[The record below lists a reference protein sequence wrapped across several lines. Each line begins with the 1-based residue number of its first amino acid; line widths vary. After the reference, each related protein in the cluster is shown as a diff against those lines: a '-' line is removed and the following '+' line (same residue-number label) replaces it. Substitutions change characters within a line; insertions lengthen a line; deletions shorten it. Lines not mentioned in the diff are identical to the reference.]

1 MSSSTD
7 RFSESSQSD
16 PKALDLDINA
26 NSDSSQSP
34 HPPEAQK
41 PSGRIMQPSSDDM
54 MPPTTSQSASKQSTH
69 AAQNE
74 KGVKDANSSTPAEST
89 DSTASEVEKKPRQ
102 QPIPPPSEPMQYRA
116 IGLIRGRYAPS
127 EEQFNRGN
135 IIAEGDVKVDAV
147 LLGRVTSLV
156 KKHLDPEQEHLWVVY
171 PRTREKQNDLHVQ
184 IVGVWEPEKLQAKEE
199 EPEISSSGL
208 ALRPPQPPQ
217 PRNNYFSIRGE
228 VIYYDEDEEAV
239 TVKIL
244 QSPKRPTDSTK
255 VFKLNLRGKLPGART
270 VGHFWDIN
278 ARREAD
284 YLEVYLA
291 ERVAMMKPRKPRRR
305 DPRSD
310 RTSRSGPPKRPFR
323 KPSHDAAGSTG
334 SSGASKPVPKP
345 AKRTSSDSSGASS

>member
-7 RFSESSQSD
+7 RFSESPQSD
-16 PKALDLDINA
+16 PTATDPKVNA
-26 NSDSSQSP
+26 TSDASQAS
-34 HPPEAQK
+34 K
-41 PSGRIMQPSSDDM
+41 PSEAKKPSARVTQPPVED
-54 MPPTTSQSASKQSTH
+54 SADESAPQPASAPSAK
-69 AAQNE
+69 AA
-74 KGVKDANSSTPAEST
+74 KDAQDGGAAAHAPVESTAEST
-89 DSTASEVEKKPRQ
+89 EAEKKPRQ

-116 IGLIRGRYAPS
+116 IGLVRGRYVPS
-127 EEQFNRGN
+127 DEQFNRGN
-135 IIAEGDVKVDAV
+135 IVTDTDVQIDAV

-199 EPEISSSGL
+199 EPEPSSTGL

-228 VIYYDEDEEAV
+228 VISYEEDEETL

-244 QSPKRPTDSTK
+244 QSPKRPTDSIK
-255 VFKLNLRGKLPGART
+255 VFKLNLRGKLPGSRT

-278 ARREAD
+278 ARREGD
-284 YLEVYLA
+284 HLEVHLA
-291 ERVAMMKPRKPRRR
+291 ERVAMIKPRKPRRR
-305 DPRSD
+305 DPRD
-310 RTSRSGPPKRPFR
+310 RNSRSGPPSKRPFR

-334 SSGASKPVPKP
+334 TGSTGSSKPVPKP
-345 AKRTSSDSSGASS
+345 AKRTSSDSSGSAT

>member
-16 PKALDLDINA
+16 PQAMDSNIKA
-26 NSDSSQSP
+26 NSDSSLSP
-34 HPPEAQK
+34 DKPEAQK
-41 PSGRIMQPSSDDM
+41 PSGRIAQ
-54 MPPTTSQSASKQSTH
+54 PPTEHSANDPTDQL
-69 AAQNE
+69 AAKPSALADKPAQ
-74 KGVKDANSSTPAEST
+74 GGSSTTTAEST
-89 DSTASEVEKKPRQ
+89 AEPTAAATEAEKKPRQ

-116 IGLIRGRYAPS
+116 IGLIRGRYEPS

-135 IIAEGDVKVDAV
+135 ICVEGDVKVDAV

-156 KKHLDPEQEHLWVVY
+156 RKHLDPEQEHLWVVY

-199 EPEISSSGL
+199 EPETSSSGL

-228 VIYYDEDEEAV
+228 VIYYDEDEEAI

-255 VFKLNLRGKLPGART
+255 VFKLNLRGKLPGSRT

-278 ARREAD
+278 ARREND
-284 YLEVYLA
+284 YLEVHLA

-310 RTSRSGPPKRPFR
+310 RNSRGGPPKRPFR
-323 KPSHDAAGSTG
+323 KPSPDAMGSVG
-334 SSGASKPVPKP
+334 SPKPVPKP
-345 AKRTSSDSSGASS
+345 AKRTSPDSAGSSD

>member
-7 RFSESSQSD
+7 RFSESPQSD
-16 PKALDLDINA
+16 PKEMDSTVNA

-34 HPPEAQK
+34 KRLEAKK
-41 PSGRIMQPSSDDM
+41 PSGRVAPPAAENTTDSSE
-54 MPPTTSQSASKQSTH
+54 PPSASKPSAS
-69 AAQNE
+69 AAKPTQE
-74 KGVKDANSSTPAEST
+74 ADGSAVAEST
-89 DSTASEVEKKPRQ
+89 TESTTEAAGVEKKPRQ
-102 QPIPPPSEPMQYRA
+102 QPIPPPSEPLQYRA
-116 IGLIRGRYAPS
+116 IGLVRGRYEPS

-135 IIAEGDVKVDAV
+135 IIAEGDVKIDAV

-156 KKHLDPEQEHLWVVY
+156 KKHLDPEQDHLWVVY
-171 PRTREKQNDLHVQ
+171 PRTREKQNDLHLQ

-199 EPEISSSGL
+199 EPEPSETGL

-228 VIYYDEDEEAV
+228 VIIYDEDEEAV

-255 VFKLNLRGKLPGART
+255 VFKLNLRGKLPGSRT

-278 ARREAD
+278 ARREGD

-310 RTSRSGPPKRPFR
+310 RNSRGGPPQRPFR
-323 KPSHDAAGSTG
+323 KTSHDAPSG

-345 AKRTSSDSSGASS
+345 AKRTSSDDSPGASS